1 MLDITTQLKE
11 ALFTANKLKSINE
24 VNKVSRL

>member
-1 MLDITTQLKE
+1 MLNITTQLKE
-11 ALFTANKLKSINE
+11 ALFTANRLKSINE

>member
-1 MLDITTQLKE
+1 MLNITTQLKE